1 MSWPRNVTRPLSG
14 RWKPVSRL
22 KSVVLPAPF
31 GPMRP
36 VIVPSRT
43 ASEHRSTARTPP
55 NDFVRSSAARKAAV
69 ARSGNDD
76 EPVRVGHIGEQLAAG
91 ARHGHHVLVLQPE
104 AHAGAGDEWRDAE
117 HHPGF

>member
-36 VIVPSRT
+36 VMVPSRT

-55 NDFVRSSAARKAAV
+55 NDFVRSSAARS
-69 ARSGNDD
+69 RSGNDD
-76 EPVRVGHIGEQLAAG
+76 EPVRVGHVGEELAAG
-91 ARHGHHVLVLQPE
+91 GRHGHHVLVLQPE
-104 AHAGAGDEWRDAE
+104 PHAGAVDER
-117 HHPGF
+117 